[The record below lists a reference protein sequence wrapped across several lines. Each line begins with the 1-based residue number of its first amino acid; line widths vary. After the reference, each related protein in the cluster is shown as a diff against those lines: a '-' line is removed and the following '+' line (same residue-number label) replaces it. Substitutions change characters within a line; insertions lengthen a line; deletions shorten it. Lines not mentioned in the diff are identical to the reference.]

1 MISRELTYPTWEKEN
16 YLQNAFKRGY
26 VSSQE
31 GNFSGVI
38 FNFEGLTVTKSL
50 SRCFCFSSLLLALR
64 SCTVWT
70 TWHDV
75 LQHPYHQ
82 LSCFMRFDPNKPHTV
97 DGRNHHL
104 GCIKPCKSWD
114 IYHINWLAGFLQS
127 TVWKSAVSSQ
137 QPPQLLLENCHE
149 ANSSSLRS
157 FCRRSSSIRSLS
169 AAVDTSQQRPEGWW
183 LGGVSSP
190 LRLRGVWFLNLR
202 VRYAHGYSFITS
214 NKYQIFKG
222 WGISQFQPTP
232 VNNEE
237 ESRGPCD
244 SLDPNM
250 VGREAWGSH
259 SKLI

>member
-1 MISRELTYPTWEKEN
+1 MMLGRRSFLFGMISRELTYPTWEKEN
-16 YLQNAFKRGY
+16 HLQNAFKRGY

-31 GNFSGVI
+31 GNFSGAI

-82 LSCFMRFDPNKPHTV
+82 LSCFMPFDPNKPHTV

-127 TVWKSAVSSQ
+127 TV
-137 QPPQLLLENCHE
+137 
-149 ANSSSLRS
+149 
-157 FCRRSSSIRSLS
+157 
-169 AAVDTSQQRPEGWW
+169 
-183 LGGVSSP
+183 
-190 LRLRGVWFLNLR
+190 
-202 VRYAHGYSFITS
+202 
-214 NKYQIFKG
+214 
-222 WGISQFQPTP
+222 
-232 VNNEE
+232 
-237 ESRGPCD
+237 
-244 SLDPNM
+244 
-250 VGREAWGSH
+250 
-259 SKLI
+259 